1 MYITFSEK
9 EIEMLD
15 IFSKGK
21 KKSPLRKLF
30 SLGNNKMLNGT
41 N

>member
-15 IFSKGK
+15 IFSKEK
-21 KKSPLRKLF
+21 KKKAHYANYSVSVTTKC
-30 SLGNNKMLNGT
+30 
-41 N
+41 

>member
-21 KKSPLRKLF
+21 KKAHYANYSVSVTTKC
-30 SLGNNKMLNGT
+30 
-41 N
+41 

>member
-15 IFSKGK
+15 IFSKEK
-21 KKSPLRKLF
+21 KKKPTTQIIQSR
-30 SLGNNKMLNGT
+30 
-41 N
+41 